1 MLSGPWRVAK
11 RAELRHEADRSL
23 RSRKFVGLVAQIDSL
38 RNGGAGFV
46 PRGATPRES
55 EGEEHGARS
64 LGARAARRAGGVRSA
79 EQRRPRGSARGR

>member
-23 RSRKFVGLVAQIDSL
+23 RSREFVGLVAQIDSL
-38 RNGGAGFV
+38 RNGGAGAV

-55 EGEEHGARS
+55 EGEEPGVSAPARPC
-64 LGARAARRAGGVRSA
+64 ARA
-79 EQRRPRGSARGR
+79 E